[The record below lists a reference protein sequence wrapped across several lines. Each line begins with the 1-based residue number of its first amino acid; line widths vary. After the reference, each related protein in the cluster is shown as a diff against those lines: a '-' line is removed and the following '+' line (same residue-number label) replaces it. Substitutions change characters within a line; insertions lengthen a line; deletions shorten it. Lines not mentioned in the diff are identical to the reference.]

1 MWGLLP
7 QRWQVLIIG
16 ASAVILVTAIDALV
30 LHFTGQ
36 NAGPLRYLSLAA
48 TIFTA
53 GIAFLVQ
60 LFWFKAA
67 EWIPWLQTKTFP
79 DLNGTWSGALRSTY
93 KAPGSDAPW
102 PPINTTVAIKQTLL
116 TISITLQSGES
127 KSYSHREHLEPDYR
141 NKRFRVWYSYSNEP
155 KAEFRHRSAPHDGV
169 AYLEMDWDTDRN
181 KLTGRYYN
189 DRGSSGDLDLKRK
202 LKPKRG

>member
-16 ASAVILVTAIDALV
+16 ASAVILVSAIDALA
-30 LHFTGQ
+30 LHFTGRD
-36 NAGPLRYLSLAA
+36 AGPLKYLSLAV

-53 GIAFLVQ
+53 GIVFLAQ
-60 LFWFKAA
+60 LFWFKTA
-67 EWIPWLQTKTFP
+67 ELIPWLQTKTFP
-79 DLNGTWSGALRSTY
+79 DLNGTWTGVLRSTY
-93 KAPGSDAPW
+93 KAPGSDTPW
-102 PPINTTVAIKQTLL
+102 PPIDTTVTIKQTLL

-127 KSYSHREHLEPDYR
+127 KSYSNREHFEPDYR

-169 AYLEMDWDTDRN
+169 AYLEMDWEVDRN
-181 KLTGRYYN
+181 RLTGRYYN

-202 LKPKRG
+202 VNPKRR